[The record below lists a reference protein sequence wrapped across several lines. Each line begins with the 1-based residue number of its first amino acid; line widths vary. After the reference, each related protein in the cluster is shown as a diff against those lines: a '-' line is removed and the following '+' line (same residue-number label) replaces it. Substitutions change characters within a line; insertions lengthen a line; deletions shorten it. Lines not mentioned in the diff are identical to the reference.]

1 MAVLQRITLS
11 VPANRRAWSD
21 SGMVLAAGDSLHVI
35 AAGPVTYRDG
45 NGYAFPE
52 GVYPDDKNANHPDA
66 PWQTVDGYAGRPMNQ
81 FAATNVKAFS
91 LALAVR
97 DGNAPPGAGIGGPP
111 ITNALQGGRDIT
123 LTIATAG
130 RVWLIFNDIN
140 TNDNGREF
148 SVTLERIGAFD
159 PLMPGQVSPI
169 RFVPPALAR
178 IKGRSVAPTALCWFI
193 QPQHGPAEGY
203 TEYDRPLACPP
214 YTDATGL
221 DENMAPL
228 WTSVPAL
235 TYKPFSGLGVTGVPT
250 SVKLGVDAPDVSVV
264 AFDLSKL
271 RREYYEGALV
281 EIFEVALD
289 QAERF
294 ASSGNSQRSNRTIYL
309 TGTLGNAQ
317 GTDADERGLG
327 AATIELTPFDELLN
341 TPVGATIGP
350 TCDVGRLIGESWGT
364 RRCRN
369 EVLNDG
375 PDAAVWTRGARV
387 HTVSGLAKLQLVSQ
401 AVDGKSGFE
410 NNFPGSHGILQF
422 RGGTLDG
429 LRRDVGNFVPA
440 TGELILRRALPQLPE
455 TNALVWLT
463 AGCDK
468 TLDGPQ
474 GCVFWN
480 NVANFR
486 RHPHVPGRAALGR
499 RYTT

>member
-11 VPANRRAWSD
+11 VPANRREWSD
-21 SGMVLAAGDSLHVI
+21 SGMVLGAGESVRI
-35 AAGPVTYRDG
+35 VASGPVTYHGSGRF
-45 NGYAFPE
+45 AFPE
-52 GVYPDDKNANHPDA
+52 GAYPDNGDQNHIRSPGEVRTTTDA
-66 PWQTVDGYAGRPMNQ
+66 GIISGLPASNI
-81 FAATNVKAFS
+81 NVWS
-91 LALAVR
+91 LAVAIR
-97 DGNAPPGAGIGGPP
+97 PGNAPPGPGIGGPP
-111 ITNALQGGRDIT
+111 IADALQGDREVTFTPG
-123 LTIATAG
+123 AG
-130 RVWLIFNDIN
+130 RLWLVFNDNN
-140 TNDNGREF
+140 TRDNGRDF
-148 SVTLERIGAFD
+148 AVTLEKIGAID
-159 PLMPGQVSPI
+159 PLMPGEVSPI

-178 IKGRSVAPTALCWFI
+178 IKARAVAPTALCWFI
-193 QPQHGPAEGY
+193 QPQHGPGEGY
-203 TEYDRPLACPP
+203 TEFDRPLPCPA
-214 YTDATGL
+214 YSDATGL

-235 TYKPFSGLGVTGVPT
+235 TYQPFSGLGVTGVPT

-264 AFDLSKL
+264 AFDVSKL

-281 EIFEVALD
+281 EIFEVALGE
-289 QAERF
+289 AERF
-294 ASSGNSQRSNRTIYL
+294 APSGDAMRSNRTIYL

-375 PDAAVWTRGARV
+375 PDAGVWTRGARV
-387 HTVSGLAKLQLVSQ
+387 QSVSGLAKLMLVAQS
-401 AVDGKSGFE
+401 VDGKSGFE
-410 NNFPGSHGILQF
+410 SNFPGSNGILQF
-422 RGGTLDG
+422 KGGALDG

-440 TGELILRRALPQLPE
+440 TGELILRRALPQMPE
-455 TNALVWLT
+455 TNATAWLI

-480 NVANFR
+480 NVKNFR